1 MDYIVNINGV
11 DILIETTSK
20 EPVVERSKLFDNYLK
35 IKKDAGEEI
44 DAKTERIL
52 KEIAFSLSENDAKIK
67 NEKISKAEADF
78 MTRMMVYANKIK
90 SFSNL
95 PEIKAILDPVDELIE
110 AYQDFDF
117 DKEKT
122 VEINGNHFTYN
133 PQTIDIDSI
142 SDKLFKMG
150 EKHKGNYWRVEIADN
165 GEVVLYW

>member
-1 MDYIVNINGV
+1 MKK
-11 DILIETTSK
+11 ESK
-20 EPVVERSKLFDNYLK
+20 NFAIEPVVERSKLFDNYLK

-44 DAKTERIL
+44 NAKTERIL

-67 NEKISKAEADF
+67 NDRISKAEA
-78 MTRMMVYANKIK
+78 
-90 SFSNL
+90 
-95 PEIKAILDPVDELIE
+95 EIKAILDPVDELIE

-133 PQTIDIDSI
+133 PQTTDIDLI

-150 EKHKGNYWRVEIADN
+150 EKHKGNYWRVEIVDN
-165 GEVVLYW
+165 GEVVLHW